1 MNQTSGSRLLLSTND
16 KTIKLWRVRFCQR
29 SLRRRVCQGWLVCDA
44 AEDRMSAI
52 EGGCYAQVYEKRVR
66 CLTNLNMGEPKGG
79 AWQIAAS
86 G

>member
-1 MNQTSGSRLLLSTND
+1 M
-16 KTIKLWRVRFCQR
+16 
-29 SLRRRVCQGWLVCDA
+29 QGLMVNK
-44 AEDRMSAI
+44 SA
-52 EGGCYAQVYEKRVR
+52 CCVQVYEKRVR